1 MIRPMP
7 VCSRCG
13 AESPDGFRFC
23 GACGAPLEAHAAGA
37 GETRRTVSVVFCD
50 VTGSTAVGEQLDP
63 ESFRRVMARYFAAM
77 RAVVERHGGEV
88 EKFIGDAVMAV
99 FGVPRLHEDDG
110 DDGLRAVRA
119 ANEMRAAM
127 DALNEELLRDFGTAL
142 DVRTGVNT
150 G

>member
-37 GETRRTVSVVFCD
+37 GETRRTVTVFFCD

-63 ESFRRVMARYFAAM
+63 ESFRCVMARYFAAM

-88 EKFIGDAVMAV
+88 EKFIGVAVMAV
-99 FGVPRLHEDDG
+99 FGVPRLHEDDA
-110 DDGLRAVRA
+110 LRAVRA
-119 ANEMRAAM
+119 ANEMRAAL
-127 DALNEELLRDFGTAL
+127 ATLNP
-142 DVRTGVNT
+142 
-150 G
+150 